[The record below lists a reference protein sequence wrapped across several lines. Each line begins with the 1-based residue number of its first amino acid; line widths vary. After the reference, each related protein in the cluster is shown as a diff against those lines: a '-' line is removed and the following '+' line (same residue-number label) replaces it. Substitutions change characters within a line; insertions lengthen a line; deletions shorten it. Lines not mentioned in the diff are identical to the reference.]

1 MPILRINQIVLA
13 DFCSQGEW
21 CPGKIK
27 KVNHTPFGVTYDV
40 EFVNGEIESSVPP
53 ERIRVDSLASS
64 NASKHIQRVLIQLP
78 ESKLVKYLPS
88 LAAKRIPPRSQAI
101 YHVPS
106 ACPDHPRA
114 AETYFSS
121 KEKALKVWKD
131 TLPSTL
137 TSTRVLNPH
146 FVVLKQP
153 PEKWFV
159 PILPR
164 PRKEVNS

>member
-27 KVNHTPFGVTYDV
+27 KVNHTPFGVTYVLSFARNNISFKELSKYRYDV

-53 ERIRVDSLASS
+53 ERIRVDSLSSS
-64 NASKHIQRVLIQLP
+64 NASKHIRRVLIQLP

-106 ACPDHPRA
+106 ACPDHPRCGDGVA
-114 AETYFSS
+114 A
-121 KEKALKVWKD
+121 APL
-131 TLPSTL
+131 
-137 TSTRVLNPH
+137 
-146 FVVLKQP
+146 
-153 PEKWFV
+153 
-159 PILPR
+159 
-164 PRKEVNS
+164 